1 MKNTPQ
7 TTPENNTSSLDTNLF
22 EKFRNTIGRNVR
34 KEVAIILFALV
45 GYGCGSDGPGG
56 SEPIEPEPVK
66 TTKYESKTTITP
78 NAIEEN
84 KTGKIGTVNTD
95 VYKVTLVDG
104 VETSRETVTNANI
117 SYTDLENGQKMVGKE
132 IHLEDGH
139 EADHENA
146 DGSDK
151 TDPKVASFVKAMV
164 SVDGKN
170 VESMADAD
178 SDVVDV
184 TDFTPTVAEMEL
196 TDKNGDIALM
206 EDDVTK
212 KIYQKYNA
220 IIAQY
225 NINNM
230 AAINNNDVQ
239 EFIDASNG
247 AFVAENLNG
256 WLYAKIVAGPQA
268 GKYIARGDA
277 HETAAYAISE
287 ILDTPTT
294 TEFATEVNE
303 NLGHL
308 YGLISQKANAFT
320 LTYTNPTTGAQF
332 VMAKEND
339 EISAVAGILTAKK
352 FNEELLP
359 EE

>member
-1 MKNTPQ
+1 MKQNPQ
-7 TTPENNTSSLDTNLF
+7 IKLQETATQSEFKKSFLKVIVKIPYT
-22 EKFRNTIGRNVR
+22 
-34 KEVAIILFALV
+34 KEVMSILAFSTLV
-45 GYGCGSDGPGG
+45 GCGSDGPGG
-56 SEPIEPEPVK
+56 SEPIDPKPVT

-104 VETSRETVTNANI
+104 VETSREVVNNANV

-139 EADHENA
+139 EVDHENE

-151 TDPKVASFVKAMV
+151 TDPKVASFVKAMI

-170 VESMADAD
+170 IESMADAD

-225 NINNM
+225 DINNM
-230 AAINNNDVQ
+230 AAINSNDVQ
-239 EFIDASNG
+239 EFVDASNG
-247 AFVAENLNG
+247 AFVAEKLSDGNK
-256 WLYAKIVAGPQA
+256 YAKIVAGPHA
-268 GKYIARGDA
+268 GKYIASGKA
-277 HETAAYAISE
+277 IETAAYAISE

-308 YGLISQKANAFT
+308 YGLISQEADAFT
-320 LTYTNPTTGAQF
+320 LTYTNPTTGEQF
-332 VMAKEND
+332 VMATEND